1 LTKTSTKIEK
11 LENYISQVEAAM
23 IRGVSK
29 QAIADLIRRSRLTAI
44 KVAGR
49 TLVLRSEVEAFVAL
63 PKTGRPAK
71 KSAGKKSTTGK
82 SQK

>member
-1 LTKTSTKIEK
+1 MRSV
-11 LENYISQVEAAM
+11 SQ
-23 IRGVSK
+23 
-29 QAIADLIRRSRLTAI
+29 QAITNLIKRGRLTSI

-49 TLVLRSEVEAFVAL
+49 TVVSRSEVEAFVAG

-71 KSAGKKSTTGK
+71 KSASKKSATGK